1 MDYVRLIADVD
12 IQNLQLIIGLSI
24 GLAFEVSAAM
34 SYFCLRK
41 LVLD

>member
-1 MDYVRLIADVD
+1 MDYEQLIADVD
-12 IQNLQLIIGLSI
+12 IQNLQLIIGLSM